1 MLRMKTHDSAEVIAL
16 TPTYSAVREVRVTTT
31 TEHRV
36 KKSIGGREGK
46 ALTPTSGPSSANGRM
61 FGVKPV
67 FLSGRADGDVE

>member
-16 TPTYSAVREVRVTTT
+16 TPTSSAVREVCVTT

-36 KKSIGGREGK
+36 KKSIGGREVK
-46 ALTPTSGPSSANGRM
+46 ALTPTSGPSGVNGRM